1 MPGVTR
7 LLEIDAYG
15 RQTGRQLLIMPGE
28 AAPDPFTG
36 ATWSPDPKFS
46 LADELMESSD
56 FREVLE
62 SVLKNGF
69 EIVTKK

>member
-1 MPGVTR
+1 MTTP
-7 LLEIDAYG
+7 L
-15 RQTGRQLLIMPGE
+15 
-28 AAPDPFTG
+28 
-36 ATWSPDPKFS
+36 DPKFS
-46 LADELMESSD
+46 LADELMESSG

>member
-7 LLEIDAYG
+7 FFEIDACG
-15 RQTGRQLLIMPGE
+15 KQTGRQLLVMPGE
-28 AAPDPFTG
+28 AAPEPLTG
-36 ATWSPDPKFS
+36 ATWSPDPKFN
-46 LADELMESSD
+46 LANELMKSSG

-69 EIVTKK
+69 EIVKRQ